1 MLEFGRCEKN
11 DMYYV
16 LFVFLVTLAAYEM
29 LTVLLNDH

>member
-1 MLEFGRCEKN
+1 MLEFGRCEKT

-16 LFVFLVTLAAYEM
+16 LFVSLVTLGAYEM

>member
-1 MLEFGRCEKN
+1 MLEFGKCEKN

-16 LFVFLVTLAAYEM
+16 LFVSLVTLAAYEM